1 MATPIDKRKKIEG
14 CSCIPLSVCPAS
26 YRKPGVFC
34 FGLKPQVGAGVQKNG
49 GLAAASDFWSVL
61 FDSRI
66 EHRESKGISPSS
78 THFIRAQRR
87 NKDSVL
93 RAGERLRATVPAA
106 MLSKVKHRIMSAIA
120 GRMKDDAPNTS
131 RHRTSPKA
139 ESHTDW
145 YGVRQRRTERLTLH
159 AVPSSARPNAGYCT

>member
-1 MATPIDKRKKIEG
+1 MQLHP
-14 CSCIPLSVCPAS
+14 SVCL
-26 YRKPGVFC
+26 PGST
-34 FGLKPQVGAGVQKNG
+34 LGAGCFLFWVETPGGCWGSKKW
-49 GLAAASDFWSVL
+49 GLAAASDFWFVF

-78 THFIRAQRR
+78 THFIRAQRG
-87 NKDSVL
+87 NKDSDL

-139 ESHTDW
+139 DGHTDW
-145 YGVRQRRTERLTLH
+145 YGVRQRRTERLTPH

>member
-1 MATPIDKRKKIEG
+1 MHLHP
-14 CSCIPLSVCPAS
+14 SVCLPS
-26 YRKPGVFC
+26 ST
-34 FGLKPQVGAGVQKNG
+34 LGAGCFLFWVETRGGCWGSKKWGGG

-66 EHRESKGISPSS
+66 ERRESKGISPSS

-159 AVPSSARPNAGYCT
+159 AVPLSARPNTGYCT